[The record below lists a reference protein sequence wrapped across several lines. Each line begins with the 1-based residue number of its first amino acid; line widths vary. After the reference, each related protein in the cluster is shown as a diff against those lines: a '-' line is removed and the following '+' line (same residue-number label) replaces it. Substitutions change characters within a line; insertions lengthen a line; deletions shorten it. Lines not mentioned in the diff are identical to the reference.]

1 MRYQIKGGS
10 LVYVLLLYL
19 TLKESNPAYLSEK
32 TFKCV
37 IRPRKHLIN
46 RFLRTYSLIKCAIL
60 TSKLQKNICKNR
72 AKKSRYRTL
81 SACCLLSII
90 VCNTT
95 NVVTSRVNTFKNDAK
110 MNNVTYVKMS
120 GLVRLLL
127 YTNDG
132 NHAFRSKA

>member
-1 MRYQIKGGS
+1 MRYRIKGGS

-19 TLKESNPAYLSEK
+19 TLNESNPAYLSKK

-37 IRPRKHLIN
+37 KHLIN
-46 RFLRTYSLIKCAIL
+46 RFLRTYSLIKRAIL

-81 SACCLLSII
+81 SACCLLSIT

-95 NVVTSRVNTFKNDAK
+95 NVVTSRVNPFENDAK

-127 YTNDG
+127 YINGGD
-132 NHAFRSKA
+132 HALRSNA